1 MIPTPYT
8 VGHRVHSE
16 SGLDAH
22 NNAVDAWAAPAP
34 LQVHAVA
41 PGASVEAVRAGRDVS
56 AVLWT
61 VYAPAGTVVG
71 SRDRIMWQGVAP
83 AVTDLLEKLIFRRH
97 RRQIAGSRTQAAG
110 SAHA

>member
-71 SRDRIMWQGVAP
+71 SRDRIMWQGVEY
-83 AVTDLLEKLIFRRH
+83 AVQGQPDDWTH
-97 RRQIAGSRTQAAG
+97 GPWVNPTAGVTIELAAWEG
-110 SAHA
+110 

>member
-22 NNAVDAWAAPAP
+22 NNAVDAWAAPVP

-71 SRDRIMWQGVAP
+71 SRDRIMWQGVEYAVQGQP
-83 AVTDLLEKLIFRRH
+83 ADWTHGPWVNP
-97 RRQIAGSRTQAAG
+97 AAG
-110 SAHA
+110 VTIELAAWEG